1 MSISGIVQGYTRLNE
16 WAGKKLGNTAT
27 LSGAIDII
35 VIEQENGMF
44 ISSPFY
50 VRIGKFGAFTAKDT
64 DVDISINDEP
74 VDICMKLDEDG
85 NAAYFNIVPLNDE
98 DDVDSPESILVST
111 SEQEGTPTNAE
122 SNDVASQYGINGT
135 PLTSSEKTY
144 SRQFSR
150 QLSTQSIERKARRMT
165 SNATLRSENIFQED
179 GKSLRFSS
187 KIFPALNLQ
196 YGQNEV
202 EFSVTNAYQGTTRC
216 NCNLFVWKWTDKII
230 ISDIDGTITKSDVR
244 GQLLPKLGKDW
255 SQIGV
260 ASLFAKIS
268 QNGYRIAYLSAR
280 PIGQATSTKEYL
292 KSVSQGD
299 IKLPDGPLL
308 LTPDSLLISVHR
320 EVIIKK
326 PEEFKIECLQVIK
339 DLFPKG
345 SNPFYSG
352 YGNRTNDVFAYTT
365 VGIPRSRVF
374 TINPKGELKH
384 ELTPTSNTSYKSH
397 SEIVDHIYPPLSFC
411 DEVLDGTGENPN
423 CYSTFNYWR
432 EPVEDVCLENPTK
445 M

>member
-1 MSISGIVQGYTRLNE
+1 MSISGFVQGYTRLNE

-35 VIEQENGMF
+35 VVEQEDGMF
-44 ISSPFY
+44 VSSPFY
-50 VRIGKFGAFTAKDT
+50 VRIGKFGAFHAKDME
-64 DVDISINDEP
+64 VDITINDEP
-74 VDICMKLDEDG
+74 VDLCMKLDDDG
-85 NAAYFNIVPLNDE
+85 NAAYFNIVPLEDE
-98 DDVDSPESILVST
+98 DVVDSPESILLPT
-111 SEQEGTPTNAE
+111 PEQEGTPPNFP
-122 SNDVASQYGINGT
+122 SNDVLYGINGT
-135 PLTSSEKTY
+135 PLHTSGERCC
-144 SRQFSR
+144 RQLSR
-150 QLSTQSIERKARRMT
+150 QLSTHSIERRARRVN
-165 SNATLRSENIFQED
+165 SNNTLRSENIFQED
-179 GKSLRFSS
+179 GKSLRFSANV
-187 KIFPALNLQ
+187 FPALNLQ

-202 EFSVTNAYQGTTRC
+202 EFSVTTAFQGTTRC
-216 NCNLFVWKWTDKII
+216 NCNLFVWKWSDKII

-244 GQLLPKLGKDW
+244 GQLLPKLGMSDW

-260 ASLFAKIS
+260 ASLFAKIA

-280 PIGQATSTKEYL
+280 PIGQATGTKEYL

-326 PEEFKIECLQVIK
+326 PEEFKIECLQIIK
-339 DLFPKG
+339 NLFPKG

-365 VGIPRSRVF
+365 VGIPKSRVF
-374 TINPKGELKH
+374 TINKSGELKH

-397 SEIVDHIYPPLSFC
+397 SDIVDHIYPPLSNC
-411 DEVLDGTGENPN
+411 DKTSEIADENSMS
-423 CYSTFNYWR
+423 YSTFNYWR
-432 EPVEDVCLENPTK
+432 EPLADIMLDAPTK
-445 M
+445 S